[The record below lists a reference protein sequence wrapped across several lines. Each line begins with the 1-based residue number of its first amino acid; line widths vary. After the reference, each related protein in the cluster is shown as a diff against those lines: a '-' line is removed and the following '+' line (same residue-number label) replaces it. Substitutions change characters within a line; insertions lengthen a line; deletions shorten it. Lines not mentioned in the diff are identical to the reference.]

1 LAAPRVAILIPAYNE
16 ETTIAGVV
24 RGASEF
30 GKVFVSDDG
39 STDATAKLAHD
50 CGATVLNQGSNQGYD
65 SALAFG
71 LSELSHEGFDFVI
84 TMDADGQHAFEDLV
98 LFENALTSGSFVVVG
113 KRPRKARLMEKIFG
127 LYTQIIWGVADPLCG
142 MKGYRTSILRE
153 KQRIKTY
160 DSIGTEVLLFA
171 LMNGH
176 HVESV
181 PISGK
186 ERVGK
191 PRFAGVLK
199 ANFLIGRALVLAV
212 ALALKSFFLRTS
224 NLPRTRAR

>member
-1 LAAPRVAILIPAYNE
+1 MAAPRVAILIPAYNE
-16 ETTIAGVV
+16 ETTIGGVIS
-24 RGASEF
+24 GASQF

-39 STDATAKLAHD
+39 STDATAKVAQG

-98 LFENALTSGSFVVVG
+98 LFENALTSGAYVVVG
-113 KRPRKARLMEKIFG
+113 KRPRKARLMEKVFG
-127 LYTQIIWGVADPLCG
+127 LYTQTIWNVADPLCG
-142 MKGYRTSILRE
+142 MKGYRISVLRE
-153 KQRIKTY
+153 KHQIKTY
-160 DSIGTEVLLFA
+160 NSIGTEVLLFA
-171 LMNGH
+171 LMNGF

-181 PISGK
+181 PILCR
-186 ERVGK
+186 ERSGK

-199 ANFLIGRALVLAV
+199 ANLLIGRALVLAV
-212 ALALKSFFLRTS
+212 ALALKGFFIKALDLR
-224 NLPRTRAR
+224 RTRA